1 MAATEHSQKIK
12 QDSQEY
18 LITALLQLLET
29 KDLKDITVTQVVKR
43 AGVSRMAFYRNF
55 ETLDDVLIAYI
66 EPKINVSFENII
78 NRLPQDQKLNAL
90 GTLFEEISDTL
101 KMAVNKHYESIIQN
115 IFNKNMTKFYDQTID
130 WSQFTAMQRKYW
142 VKFMSAGVYA
152 IWREWL
158 ISGQTEDINDIHVLL
173 ADFQIST
180 LTALRNGTTK

>member
-29 KDLKDITVTQVVKR
+29 KDFNDITVTQVVKR

-55 ETLDDVLIAYI
+55 DTLEDVLIAYI
-66 EPKINVSFENII
+66 QPKISAGFDNII
-78 NRLPQDQKLNAL
+78 NRIPQDQKINAL
-90 GTLFEEISDTL
+90 GSLFEEISGTL
-101 KMAVNKHYESIIQN
+101 KMAVDKHYELIIQN
-115 IFNKNMTKFYDQTID
+115 IFNENMAKFYDQTMD
-130 WSQFTAMQRKYW
+130 WSQFTTMQRKYW
-142 VKFMSAGVYA
+142 IKFMSAGVYA

-158 ISGQTEDINDIHVLL
+158 IGGQVETINDIHVLL

-180 LTALRNGTTK
+180 LKALKNETTK